1 MSENQSA
8 SPDRR
13 LPMLVEAPADP
24 GFGPGGLLA
33 WCRSNAAAVRTT
45 LLREGAIL
53 FRGFGIADRADFAH
67 FARAVGGAP
76 GEYVGGNSPRTR
88 LEAGIY
94 TSTEYPARLPIS
106 LHNELSFAAEWP
118 ALIMFGCLQPAEQ
131 GGETPLA
138 DGRRVL
144 RVLPEPVVDAFAR
157 RGVMYLRHLHGGQ
170 GLGPSWRQVF
180 QSEDHDEVERL
191 HRGSFDRFQWTTD
204 GGLRLT
210 AIRRAIIEHPETGEA
225 VWFNQAEQFHPSG
238 LGGTLGERLRASY
251 AGRED
256 QLPQNARF
264 GDGTEIPET
273 MLHAVRAALDAERVQ
288 FAWQRGDLL
297 LVDNRLVLHGRM
309 PYTGDRLVLVAM
321 LPDMG
326 WFVGGTGPDG

>member
-1 MSENQSA
+1 MTESQSP

-13 LPMLVEAPADP
+13 LPMLVDAPVGA
-24 GFGPGGLLA
+24 GLGPGPLVS
-33 WCRSNAAAVRTT
+33 WCRGNVATVRAA

-53 FRGFGIADRADFAH
+53 FRGFGITDEAGFAH
-67 FARAVGGAP
+67 FARAIGGSL
-76 GEYVGGNSPRTR
+76 GEYAGGNSPRTR
-88 LEAGIY
+88 LEEGIY

-106 LHNELSFAAEWP
+106 LHNELSFAANWP
-118 ALIMFGCLQPAEQ
+118 ALIMFGCVQPAEQ

-144 RVLPEPVVDAFAR
+144 RALPDPVIEAFGR

-180 QSEDHDEVERL
+180 LSEDRGEVERL
-191 HRGSFDRFQWTTD
+191 HRGSFDAFQWTAD

-210 AIRRAIIEHPETGEA
+210 SIRRAIIEHPDTGEA

-238 LGGTLGERLRASY
+238 LDGTLGERLRAAYS
-251 AGRED
+251 GRED
-256 QLPQNARF
+256 HLPQNARF

-273 MLHAVRAALDAERVQ
+273 MLQAVRAALDAERVQ
-288 FAWQRGDLL
+288 FAWRRGDLL
-297 LVDNRLVLHGRM
+297 LIDNRLVLHGRM
-309 PYTGDRLVLVAM
+309 PYKGSRLVLVAM
-321 LPDMG
+321 VPDMG
-326 WFVGGTGPDG
+326 WFARDGGPDA

>member
-1 MSENQSA
+1 MTENQSP
-8 SPDRR
+8 SPGRR
-13 LPMLVEAPADP
+13 LPIIVEAPA
-24 GFGPGGLLA
+24 GAGCGPSTLLA
-33 WCRSNAAAVRTT
+33 WCRGNASAVRAA

-53 FRGFGIADRADFAH
+53 FRGFGTADRADFAH
-67 FARAVGGAP
+67 FARAIGGSL

-88 LEAGIY
+88 LEAGVY

-144 RVLPEPVVDAFAR
+144 RTLPGPIVEAFAR

-180 QSEDHDEVERL
+180 QSDDRSAVERL
-191 HRGSFDRFQWTTD
+191 HRGSFHSFQWTSN

-210 AIRRAIIEHPETGEA
+210 SIRRAIIEHPDTGET

-238 LGGTLGERLRASY
+238 LGGTLGARLRAAY
-251 AGRED
+251 AERED

-273 MLHAVRAALDAERVQ
+273 MLHTIRAALDAERVLFVWHQ
-288 FAWQRGDLL
+288 GDLL
-297 LVDNRLVLHGRM
+297 LVDNRLILHGRM
-309 PYTGDRLVLVAM
+309 PYTGERLVLVAM

-326 WFVGGTGPDG
+326 WFAGDNSPDA